1 MGVAAEAPRA
11 SACGR
16 LARRRKGTSFTSGPG
31 FARASCRPWHPQQS
45 PRPHRQGARTER
57 DPDPPGVGQEVRS
70 FRGDAPQM
78 GQREES
84 KDDARGE
91 NIGSHGNESW
101 GWGLLRRHSMSK
113 VYAKQRLSTKRQR
126 SELSSCRQGGREHGE
141 GEDEAAETADRDGD
155 VAPRAEVRLP
165 IQSANR
171 EDQAGSKY
179 DQNDDQPQRRN
190 AEQRDG
196 YRDRTTIARYR
207 TDQHQ
212 SETREH
218 AQKATENQFG
228 GGQHGPWPFQLGG
241 RGQHSGNGGQLGE
254 STTFRLVA
262 PVANKI
268 DECNDQAPEHDEKRQ
283 DKDGYKL

>member
-1 MGVAAEAPRA
+1 M
-11 SACGR
+11 
-16 LARRRKGTSFTSGPG
+16 
-31 FARASCRPWHPQQS
+31 
-45 PRPHRQGARTER
+45 
-57 DPDPPGVGQEVRS
+57 
-70 FRGDAPQM
+70 
-78 GQREES
+78 
-84 KDDARGE
+84 
-91 NIGSHGNESW
+91 
-101 GWGLLRRHSMSK
+101 
-113 VYAKQRLSTKRQR
+113 
-126 SELSSCRQGGREHGE
+126 
-141 GEDEAAETADRDGD
+141 
-155 VAPRAEVRLP
+155 
-165 IQSANR
+165 SANR

-283 DKDGYKL
+283 DKDGYKHRANLGRHLYVVSLPNGLRLERDSASLRTIIARKSSGSLLG